1 MATDT
6 KPADPKKVVTGE
18 VRLSYCWLLSPR
30 KAEDEDEQAKYGC
43 TLLVPKSDKA
53 TIAKINKAI
62 EAAKEDGKK
71 NKWGGKIPKNLKI
84 TFRDGDEE
92 KDLDEQ
98 PEYKDHMFMS
108 VSSNSRPGLVDR
120 QLNPLTTDDEV
131 YSGMYARVAIAA
143 APFDFN
149 GSKGVTFY
157 LNHVQKLR
165 DGENLAG
172 RSKPEDVFEALDEA
186 EDESGAEDLI

>member
-1 MATDT
+1 MTAPAKAADAT
-6 KPADPKKVVTGE
+6 KVVTGE
-18 VRLSYCWLLSPR
+18 VRLSYCWLLQPR
-30 KAEDEDEQAKYGC
+30 KGEDENERDKYGC
-43 TLLVPKSDKA
+43 TILVPKSDKA

-62 EAAKEDGKK
+62 EAAKEQGKK
-71 NKWGGKIPKNLKI
+71 SKWGGKVPKNLKV

-98 PEYKDHMFMS
+98 PEYKGMMFMS
-108 VSSNSRPGLVDR
+108 VSSNTRPGLVGRD
-120 QLNPLTTDDEV
+120 LSPLTSEDEV

-186 EDESGAEDLI
+186 EGDGDDSLI